1 MEERTGTESDDST
14 RVVEGSASAS
24 PKAPSRLSLLR
35 QIRGLKLAG
44 QACNASPSA
53 VVGTAIAT
61 WCAADFKALPASGLP
76 YSKSLAATPALQ
88 SFVKCVRQLGFLEA
102 SYWLSSAYAMLADEM
117 HRKQLAMFFTPAS
130 LTRGLLD
137 DLAEQGVEFGSQS
150 FLDPACGGAAFL
162 APIALRMRDALRSEG
177 IGPKAILQHVESHLY
192 GTDLDGTLCALSA
205 HFLRMALHEEIRASG
220 YVPAFKVHRA
230 DSLRELVSMFG
241 QLDVVV
247 CNPPYR
253 KMGGDELVPLR
264 DQYGEVIESQPNLY
278 GLFIALSVRLL
289 REGGRAALVTPT
301 SFLSGQYFSALRR
314 FLSRNTVIEHIGMV
328 SDRLGVFI
336 DVEQETALTV
346 LRRSVPAAAPEAWAD
361 VSVVSATGKY
371 QSVGKCRLPHSGE
384 VWPIPR
390 GVDDVTLLHTAG
402 KSTFRLSHY
411 GYRVRIGAFV
421 WNRDKRPTFQCARD
435 VKRARCRT
443 AVPLLWSADISLDG
457 QLQFDGATAKA
468 DEHRFVDLG
477 SREHTSVVTQPGV
490 VLQRVTSNTQARR
503 LVAAAVPR
511 RLFEE
516 YGGFVGENHLVV
528 LEPAVESPVLTAEEL
543 ASLLAVP
550 AVDRFFRCI
559 SGATNVSAFELGQLA
574 LPDPHRLKALL
585 KSGLPMQQAVHLA
598 YAA

>member
-1 MEERTGTESDDST
+1 MEERTGTESDGGT
-14 RVVEGSASAS
+14 PVLEQPAAAM

-35 QIRGLKLAG
+35 QVRSLKLAG

-53 VVGTAIAT
+53 VVGTALAT
-61 WCAADFKALPASGLP
+61 WCAADFETLPVSSLP
-76 YSKSLAATPALQ
+76 YSKKFAATPALQ
-88 SFVKCVRQLGFLEA
+88 SFVKAVRQLGFLEA
-102 SYWLSSAYAMLADEM
+102 SYWLSSAYAMLVDET

-137 DLAEQGVEFGSQS
+137 DLADQGVDFASQS

-177 IGPKAILQHVESHLY
+177 VGPKAILQHVERHLY

-205 HFLRMALHEEIRASG
+205 HFLRMALHEEIRATG

-230 DSLRELVSMFG
+230 DSLRELTSMLG

-253 KMGGDELVPLR
+253 KMAADELVPLR

-314 FLSRNTVIEHIGMV
+314 FLSRNTAIEHIGMV

-346 LRRSVPAAAPEAWAD
+346 LRRTVLSAPTDTGTD
-361 VSVVSATGKY
+361 VSVVSATGEY
-371 QSVGKCRLPHSGE
+371 QSVGQCQLPSTGE

-390 GVDDVTLLHTAG
+390 TVDDVTLLRAAG
-402 KSTFRLSHY
+402 VSSFRLADY

-421 WNRDKRPTFQCARD
+421 WNRDKRPTFQCASD
-435 VKRARCRT
+435 VRRARCKT
-443 AVPLLWSADISLDG
+443 AVPLLWSSDISLGG
-457 QLQFDGATAKA
+457 QLHFDGAAAKV

-477 SREHTSVVTQPGV
+477 TLEHTSIVNRPGV

-503 LVAAAVPR
+503 QGGAPGTPR
-511 RLFEE
+511 RIE
-516 YGGFVGENHLVV
+516 
-528 LEPAVESPVLTAEEL
+528 
-543 ASLLAVP
+543 
-550 AVDRFFRCI
+550 
-559 SGATNVSAFELGQLA
+559 
-574 LPDPHRLKALL
+574 K
-585 KSGLPMQQAVHLA
+585 
-598 YAA
+598 